1 MQKTEQL
8 RMLKVSEELLENAEK
23 QLSDA
28 IKSGD
33 MCKVSVASCL
43 LEVGRKR
50 IREAN
55 EKIDAIIDNRKK
67 LKA

>member
-1 MQKTEQL
+1 
-8 RMLKVSEELLENAEK
+8 MLKASEELQERAEK

-33 MCKVSVASCL
+33 MCKVSVASGL
-43 LEVGRKR
+43 LKIGSKR

-55 EKIDAIIDNRKK
+55 EKIDAIIDDRKK
-67 LKA
+67 LKV